1 MVIEID
7 SLAKLPKKRY
17 KLFTKLPDNLPDCV
31 IYKYKNYYFVE
42 EVCYDVQ
49 AS

>member
-7 SLAKLPKKRY
+7 SLAKLPKKNY
-17 KLFTKLPDNLPDCV
+17 KLFTKFPESCSDCV

-42 EVCYDVQ
+42 EACYNV
-49 AS
+49 